1 MLAGV
6 CLVKNSNGVPCSS
19 EVGSTALAL
28 SLFAVLRSWHVD
40 IYIEFCVLNTIT
52 LLVNVVFVALYSVYV
67 LCAMS
72 W

>member
-6 CLVKNSNGVPCSS
+6 CLAENSNGVPCSS

-40 IYIEFCVLNTIT
+40 IY
-52 LLVNVVFVALYSVYV
+52 
-67 LCAMS
+67 
-72 W
+72 